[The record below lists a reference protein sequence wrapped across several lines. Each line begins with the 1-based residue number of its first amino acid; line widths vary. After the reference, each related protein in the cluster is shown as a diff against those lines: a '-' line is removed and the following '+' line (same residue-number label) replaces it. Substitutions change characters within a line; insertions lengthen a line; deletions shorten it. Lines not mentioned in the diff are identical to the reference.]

1 MTFEFIRFEGE
12 YLTDWDKICQ
22 VIGFCAFG
30 LTSTPAEGIF
40 DDVLAAEMCQIL
52 SDGIMADQPRLGL
65 ATTRELFDE
74 LIARLPQIDGQRVIQ
89 AYSYLTKA
97 ELDYRTAGDHV

>member
-1 MTFEFIRFEGE
+1 MPFEFTRIPEGE

-40 DDVLAAEMCQIL
+40 DDVLAVEMCQIL
-52 SDGIMADQPRLGL
+52 ADGVMADQPRLGL

-74 LIARLPQIDGQRVIQ
+74 LIARLSQTTGLRFVR
-89 AYSYLTKA
+89 SFLTKA
-97 ELDYRTAGDHV
+97 ELDYRTAGDNV